1 MTCLQNVTERKYQAA
16 ENVPQNCTKL
26 CITGSVVLRVW
37 IIHQQQFC

>member
-1 MTCLQNVTERKYQAA
+1 MTCLQNVAERKYQAA

-26 CITGSVVLRVW
+26 CVAWSVVLRVW